1 MAVMSQWPRHA
12 PGCPQ
17 AQCPACQAC
26 TTCADRGGGVMIG
39 GDGKGITLANAPS
52 AGFWTS
58 RGREKDGDATLQ
70 AVLQRVAIND
80 EVLVAG
86 ATHSFCF
93 YTSIFFSLKLCPQKC
108 RTAP

>member
-1 MAVMSQWPRHA
+1 
-12 PGCPQ
+12 
-17 AQCPACQAC
+17 
-26 TTCADRGGGVMIG
+26 MIG